1 MKNINKKTG
10 IFLGVATVIS
20 LAFAVAR
27 VAGMIKVKSKKQD
40 RFCEFEEDDMETD
53 DDIQFW
59 KEEYL
64 KEEEKSEEEKQQE
77 FRELS
82 VTVLDAL
89 FKEVLFISETVK
101 NVEEEVK
108 KQSEYKGLLEELERG
123 KEEIISLW
131 EHLEALSNMREEN
144 IIEKDS
150 IEKDRR

>member
-59 KEEYL
+59 KEE
-64 KEEEKSEEEKQQE
+64 QE

-82 VTVLDAL
+82 ITALEAL